1 MEFTLF
7 YRGELKANGN
17 KDHKHEIRKAFHP
30 QLNVLWNQPP
40 LNSYRQYL
48 DPSNQLSI
56 IRNSG
61 LFQFAPLITE
71 KFNLVAGI
79 EIILLRPEAPGS
91 IISKGGDIDNRIK
104 TLLDA
109 LKSPSINELPNG
121 IVPGTSETPFF
132 CLTEDD
138 NLITDLSIKTD
149 RLLLNS
155 SNTAEVVLLIKTKVK
170 QIAVPWTGFR

>member
-17 KDHKHEIRKAFHP
+17 RDHKHEIRKAFHP
-30 QLNVLWNQPP
+30 QLKVLWNQPP
-40 LNSYRQYL
+40 LNSYSQYL
-48 DPSNQLSI
+48 EPSNKLSI
-56 IRNSG
+56 IRGSG
-61 LFQFAPLITE
+61 PFQFAPLITE
-71 KFNLVAGI
+71 KFKLVAGI
-79 EIILLRPEAPGS
+79 EIFLLRPEAPGS
-91 IISKGGDIDNRIK
+91 IVSKGGDIDNRIK

-109 LKSPSINELPNG
+109 LKSPSTDELPKG
-121 IVPGTSETPFF
+121 IVPENSEIPFF

-138 NLITDLSIKTD
+138 NLITDLSIQTD
-149 RLLLNS
+149 RLLLGS